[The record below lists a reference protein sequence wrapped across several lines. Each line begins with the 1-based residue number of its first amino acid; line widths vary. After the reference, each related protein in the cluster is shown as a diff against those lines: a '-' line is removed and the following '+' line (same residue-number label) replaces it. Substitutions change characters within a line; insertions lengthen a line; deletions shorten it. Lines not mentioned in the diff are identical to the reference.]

1 MFLEDFEHSACSK
14 YLQNYKTKLP
24 LKIFLRENILKLKV
38 TMKQIIRKT
47 VLGIS
52 SDCRSVF

>member
-38 TMKQIIRKT
+38 TMKQIMRKHC
-47 VLGIS
+47 VGY
-52 SDCRSVF
+52 FF